1 LFVLGLF
8 DAILLVRSL
17 CRTANCTFLCFD
29 NLSNF
34 SHYKSVQFSILFNV
48 FFLISIFSFFFYF
61 SLTRNFEMS
70 STEAN
75 RKKKKTRR
83 LRKILEFGKIVN
95 ACFHPHFNAF
105 WRLFFF
111 YLIKLDKHRM
121 RNWLNFIFDNIL
133 NIKTDWQE

>member
-1 LFVLGLF
+1 MFVLALF
-8 DAILLVRSL
+8 GAILLIRSL
-17 CRTANCTFLCFD
+17 CRNANCTFLCFD

-34 SHYKSVQFSILFNV
+34 SHCKCLQFFLLFNV
-48 FFLISIFSFFFYF
+48 FFLFSIFSFFSIFVWQET
-61 SLTRNFEMS
+61 LKCPRPRPTAREKN
-70 STEAN
+70 
-75 RKKKKTRR
+75 RR

-95 ACFHPHFNAF
+95 ACFHPHLDAF

-133 NIKTDWQE
+133 NIKTDWTE